1 MTISPQRRADI
12 VDALRN
18 GAVPP
23 RGLDYLAVGLDR
35 FEAGLTEELDR
46 VRGGGAVFKAVRA
59 EYGGGKTFFARWLS
73 ERGKRA
79 GFAVSEVQISEADT
93 PLHKL
98 ETIYRRLVERLSTPQ
113 WKPERCAPS
122 SMAGSTRSM
131 KT

>member
-46 VRGGGAVFKAVRA
+46 VRGGGAVFKLL
-59 EYGGGKTFFARWLS
+59 FAQLPM
-73 ERGKRA
+73 K
-79 GFAVSEVQISEADT
+79 
-93 PLHKL
+93 
-98 ETIYRRLVERLSTPQ
+98 
-113 WKPERCAPS
+113 
-122 SMAGSTRSM
+122 GSVTV
-131 KT
+131 